1 MKVKSAKKTLA
12 KVLLVGLVVAGVGWG
27 LASRLATIRPRSES
41 MPSVKA
47 YVVEGAERDYVSIC
61 LTGTLV
67 KRKAKGV
74 VYVEALAFHK
84 KGFEGDGYFESKF
97 FYLSSEADRDDAVL
111 LKEAPFVAFI
121 WKDGQDDSNPTV
133 YFDFDR
139 DGKVDLKA
147 SWEETIKKALPPFK
161 VPLRQWCQ
169 IADEVK

>member
-27 LASRLATIRPRSES
+27 LAPRLATIRPRAER
-41 MPSVKA
+41 MPSVQA
-47 YVVEGAERDYVSIC
+47 YVVEGAQRDYVSIC
-61 LTGTLV
+61 FT
-67 KRKAKGV
+67 AKGV
-74 VYVEALAFHK
+74 VYVEALALHK

-97 FYLSSEADRDDAVL
+97 FYLSSETDREDAVL
-111 LKEAPFVAFI
+111 LKEAPFVVFI
-121 WKDGQDDSNPTV
+121 WKDGQNDSNPTV

-139 DGKVDLKA
+139 DGRVDMKA
-147 SWEETIKKALPPFK
+147 SWEETSKKALPPFK